1 MEGWIAVR
9 LSEKKCLERLLAIKE
24 FDEVQRKR
32 ELHINEEYI
41 AESTLDIWCKKRV
54 PYPKLIQ
61 YEVYKCFILKF
72 ELAFS
77 GFINP
82 VVDLFHYTLKDIV
95 FCDNVDEVR
104 ESNIENLFEKGIKI
118 NKDGTTKFINILLL
132 FIYFTFFNIY

>member
-9 LSEKKCLERLLAIKE
+9 LSEKKCLERLFAIKE
-24 FDEVQRKR
+24 FEEVQRKR
-32 ELHINEEYI
+32 EVYINEEHI

-54 PYPKLIQ
+54 PYPKLVQ
-61 YEVYKCFILKF
+61 YEVHKCFILKF

-95 FCDNVDEVR
+95 FLDNVDGVT
-104 ESNIENLFEKGIKI
+104 ESNIEYFFEKGFKI
-118 NKDGTTKFINILLL
+118 NKDDAAKFIKKIIFENDKW
-132 FIYFTFFNIY
+132 YVSC

>member
-32 ELHINEEYI
+32 EVYINEEHI

-95 FCDNVDEVR
+95 FCDNVNEINSKNIANMF
-104 ESNIENLFEKGIKI
+104 ESSRKV
-118 NKDGTTKFINILLL
+118 NKHTRSQFIRSAKYVNGEWYLKD
-132 FIYFTFFNIY
+132 